1 MQVVR
6 EGDTVL
12 SRWIVTDDST
22 AEPVDLTGSTIEV
35 HVQSTTGGA
44 AITLPSEITDA
55 AAGRIA
61 HSYDTLVPG
70 TYNLEVEI
78 EGPPGIQTS
87 PTKKNALLRVVPQI
101 A

>member
-12 SRWIVTDDST
+12 SHWIVTDDST
-22 AEPVDLTGSTIEV
+22 GTPVNLTGSTIEV

-44 AITLPSEITDA
+44 VTTPTSQVVDPLTGE
-55 AAGRIA
+55 IA
-61 HSYDTLVPG
+61 HAYDTLTPG

-78 EGPPGIQTS
+78 TGPPGIQTS
-87 PTKKNALLRVVPQI
+87 PTKKNALLRVVAQLG
-101 A
+101 